1 MITQRRIF
9 EILEK
14 GQIGDRLILRCD
26 LFLSILIVVNLIAVC
41 LETIDSLFL
50 EYKTIFVV
58 VELVSVSIFSV
69 EYVCCAFGLVRPP
82 QMSMGKPR
90 HPNGLDTF
98 LALRGLLICWLFCQ
112 AYCHYC
118 WAGWICAGYEFCV

>member
-1 MITQRRIF
+1 MLYSQKASPVISQRRTF

-14 GQIGDRLILRCD
+14 GQVGDRLSLRCD

-58 VELVSVSIFSV
+58 VELVSVSILS
-69 EYVCCAFGLVRPP
+69 
-82 QMSMGKPR
+82 
-90 HPNGLDTF
+90 
-98 LALRGLLICWLFCQ
+98 LI
-112 AYCHYC
+112 H
-118 WAGWICAGYEFCV
+118 I

>member
-14 GQIGDRLILRCD
+14 GQVGDRLSLRCD

-50 EYKTIFVV
+50 EYKKIFVV
-58 VELVSVSIFSV
+58 VEFVSVSIFSV
-69 EYVCCAFGLVRPP
+69 EYVFP
-82 QMSMGKPR
+82 
-90 HPNGLDTF
+90 
-98 LALRGLLICWLFCQ
+98 
-112 AYCHYC
+112 
-118 WAGWICAGYEFCV
+118 